1 MYLIGN
7 FIIQS
12 DRYVYRMVLLEIG
25 VYARVE
31 RGREGGGGRGGGG
44 CARLWEYYVAIT
56 KFQFRY
62 PAHHSSD
69 F

>member
-31 RGREGGGGRGGGG
+31 RGREGGGAVGL
-44 CARLWEYYVAIT
+44 ADVLVYENIT
-56 KFQFRY
+56 
-62 PAHHSSD
+62 
-69 F
+69 

>member
-31 RGREGGGGRGGGG
+31 RGREGGGGAVGL
-44 CARLWEYYVAIT
+44 ADVLVYENIT
-56 KFQFRY
+56 
-62 PAHHSSD
+62 
-69 F
+69 